1 MNNTFGPLFPPN
13 QVALVSLSGSFS
25 SSVTQPMAGANQ
37 PKAIAYNTVETSNG
51 IMFDNT
57 VPSRILIPHEG
68 LYELNFSVQIDQNTG
83 GTTPFDVWLRVN
95 GVDVPRTAT
104 QATISGQQGE
114 TFIFVNFFLELLQG
128 DYVEVVYASAEPTLA
143 VTAFPAWTTP
153 TNPYARPAIPSII
166 TTIKLLTV

>member
-13 QVALVSLSGSFS
+13 QIALVSVSGSFS
-25 SSVTQPMAGANQ
+25 SSATQPMAGANT
-37 PKAIAYNTVETSNG
+37 PKAITYNTVETSNG
-51 IMFDNT
+51 VTFDNT

-68 LYELNFSVQIDQNTG
+68 LYEFNFSLQIDQQVG

-95 GVDVPRTAT
+95 GNDVPRSGT
-104 QATISGQQGE
+104 QATITGQQGE
-114 TFIFVNFFLELLQG
+114 TFMFVNYFLDLLQG
-128 DYVEVVYASAEPTLA
+128 DYVEVIYASAQPSLA

-153 TNPYARPAIPSII
+153 TNPYTRPAIPSII